1 LEQGGNSSQNVSM
14 MGFHF
19 VTTHPTVFCRV
30 QSWMQ
35 NPSLAIGM
43 EYSAVT
49 LFDYNRG
56 YKNMRLQTTATHSQ
70 ESVLATNKMLR
81 NTYTL
86 LSMTLLFS
94 AGTAGLAMY
103 LNLPHPGLII
113 TMVGYFGLLFLT
125 SKFSNSALGLVFVF
139 ALTGF
144 MGLTLGPILTMYL
157 NAFSNGHEL
166 IMTALGG
173 TGVIFLGLSGYAL
186 TTRKD
191 FSFIGGFLMVGIL
204 VAFLA
209 GIGAAVFAIPMLS
222 LAVSGMF
229 ILLMSGMILYQTSA
243 MVHGGETNYIM
254 ATVSLY
260 VSIYNLFM
268 SLLQIL
274 AAFSGDD

>member
-1 LEQGGNSSQNVSM
+1 MRLN
-14 MGFHF
+14 
-19 VTTHPTVFCRV
+19 T
-30 QSWMQ
+30 
-35 NPSLAIGM
+35 
-43 EYSAVT
+43 AVT
-49 LFDYNRG
+49 RSE
-56 YKNMRLQTTATHSQ
+56 ASI
-70 ESVLATNKMLR
+70 LATNKMLR
-81 NTYTL
+81 NTYML

-94 AGTAGLAMY
+94 AATAGAAMF

-125 SKFSNSALGLVFVF
+125 TKFSNSGWGLVFVF

-144 MGLTLGPILTMYL
+144 MGLTLGPILNMYL
-157 NAFSNGHEL
+157 AAFSNGHEL

-209 GIGAAVFAIPMLS
+209 GIGAAVFSIPALS
-222 LAVSGMF
+222 LAVSAMF
-229 ILLMSGMILYQTSA
+229 ILLMSAMILYQTSA
-243 MVHGGETNYIM
+243 IIHGGETNYIL
-254 ATVSLY
+254 ATISLY
-260 VSIYNLFM
+260 VSIYNLFL

-274 AAFSGDD
+274 AAFNGDD